1 MIRLCLILWALMVG
15 AVQAQEIPVRSGEH
29 DNFTR
34 LVFDVASDAPW
45 SLAQEG
51 ARLTMTFPE
60 HRGGFDTGQI
70 FNRIDRSR
78 VATVSE
84 TQSALAVEL
93 ACNCTATAFASGP
106 DMVVLDVSDAPDQT
120 RGPVSER
127 NPPASTQDAV
137 ILGFGATLTGPVAPP
152 SVTLTANAPAPLS
165 LAETEPVPL
174 PPTTPRLANLPPA
187 LPVPFD
193 IDDAQGHLA
202 LEDAQDRLSREVAQ
216 AATRGVLKPNGQT
229 VSLPAPG
236 GRSQIDT
243 SVFQDPPLPVAN
255 DGDTDAGETMRIT
268 TSIDFQGTALPSELT
283 TSPYGPG
290 CIDPEG
296 VNIAAWADD
305 RPMPAQIAEARR
317 PLYGEFDTLNPSAA
331 ETLGRLYLHFG
342 FGPEAARTLQ
352 LDPDVYAASG
362 ILLEMADI
370 MEFGH
375 VRAPQLLPTYV
386 QCDSALALWAI
397 LSLEQVPTTTVI
409 NTRAALRT
417 LSALPAHL
425 RNVLAPE
432 LSRRLLAYGD
442 EAGAAT
448 ALRSVERLPGAVSDD
463 TKMAQ
468 ADLDLAKDQ
477 LPQAQEKLEQVV
489 ASNSAQS
496 ALALIK
502 TVTTQIE
509 QDLPISPDTAL
520 LVEAYALELRD
531 DPLGSDLRKLQ
542 VLTLARSGQFEN
554 AMAAIDALPRD
565 QQAAERAALTDQV
578 VAELTDQGDDMSF
591 LDMVFDLQADR
602 ALDVTQITRQAVAD
616 RLLSLG
622 FATAASTV
630 IEQVQIA
637 QPSDAVL
644 LLKARIAL
652 ALKQPALAQ
661 AHLLGVTGEDA
672 DMLRAQALTLKG
684 DLADASQLFTASG
697 DTDMAQTTAF
707 LSPDWQDRVPDDAPL
722 VGPLARLSKT
732 PLGADPAR
740 DGMLARS
747 AAALDESAE
756 ARSYIDSLLRA
767 PMDDAPAPES

>member
-1 MIRLCLILWALMVG
+1 M
-15 AVQAQEIPVRSGEH
+15 
-29 DNFTR
+29 
-34 LVFDVASDAPW
+34 
-45 SLAQEG
+45 
-51 ARLTMTFPE
+51 
-60 HRGGFDTGQI
+60 
-70 FNRIDRSR
+70 
-78 VATVSE
+78 
-84 TQSALAVEL
+84 
-93 ACNCTATAFASGP
+93 
-106 DMVVLDVSDAPDQT
+106 
-120 RGPVSER
+120 
-127 NPPASTQDAV
+127 
-137 ILGFGATLTGPVAPP
+137 
-152 SVTLTANAPAPLS
+152 
-165 LAETEPVPL
+165 
-174 PPTTPRLANLPPA
+174 
-187 LPVPFD
+187 
-193 IDDAQGHLA
+193 
-202 LEDAQDRLSREVAQ
+202 
-216 AATRGVLKPNGQT
+216 
-229 VSLPAPG
+229 
-236 GRSQIDT
+236 
-243 SVFQDPPLPVAN
+243 
-255 DGDTDAGETMRIT
+255 
-268 TSIDFQGTALPSELT
+268 
-283 TSPYGPG
+283 
-290 CIDPEG
+290 
-296 VNIAAWADD
+296 
-305 RPMPAQIAEARR
+305 
-317 PLYGEFDTLNPSAA
+317 
-331 ETLGRLYLHFG
+331 
-342 FGPEAARTLQ
+342 
-352 LDPDVYAASG
+352 
-362 ILLEMADI
+362 
-370 MEFGH
+370 
-375 VRAPQLLPTYV
+375 
-386 QCDSALALWAI
+386 
-397 LSLEQVPTTTVI
+397 I
-409 NTRAALRT
+409 NTRAALRA
-417 LSALPAHL
+417 LNALPAHL

-442 EAGAAT
+442 KTGAAT

-477 LPQAQEKLEQVV
+477 LPQAQEKLDQVV

-502 TVTTQIE
+502 TVTAQIE

-542 VLTLARSGQFEN
+542 VLALARSGQFEN
-554 AMAAIDALPRD
+554 AMAAIDVLPRA
-565 QQAAERAALTDQV
+565 QRTSEHAVLTDHV
-578 VAELTDQGDDMSF
+578 MAELTDQGDDMTF

-602 ALDVTQITRQAVAD
+602 ALDVTQITRQAIAD

-652 ALKQPALAQ
+652 ALKQPGLAQ

-672 DMLRAQALTLKG
+672 DMLRARALTLKG

-707 LSPDWQDRVPDDAPL
+707 LATDWQDRVPDDAPL

-747 AAALDESAE
+747 AAALDESAD

>member
-1 MIRLCLILWALMVG
+1 MIRLCLILWALMAS
-15 AVQAQEIPVRSGEH
+15 AVQAQEITVRSGEH

-34 LVFDVASDAPW
+34 LVFDVASDSPW
-45 SLAQEG
+45 SWAQEG
-51 ARLTMTFPE
+51 ARLTMTFPD
-60 HRGGFDTGQI
+60 HRGGFDIGQI

-78 VATVSE
+78 VASVSE
-84 TQSALAVEL
+84 TQTELVVEL
-93 ACNCTATAFASGP
+93 ACDCTATAFASGP
-106 DMVVLDVSDAPDQT
+106 DMVVLDVSASPDQA
-120 RGPVSER
+120 RGPVSDR
-127 NPPASTQDAV
+127 KPPASARDAV
-137 ILGFGATLTGPVAPP
+137 ILGFGATLTGPVALP
-152 SVTLTANAPAPLS
+152 SVTFAADALPLPA
-165 LAETEPVPL
+165 LAEIDPVPL
-174 PPTTPRLANLPPA
+174 PPTTPRPATLPDA

-193 IDDAQGHLA
+193 IGDAQGHLA
-202 LEDAQDRLSREVAQ
+202 LEDAQGRLSREVAQ

-236 GRSQIDT
+236 GRPHIDT
-243 SVFQDPPLPVAN
+243 TVFEDPPLPIASG
-255 DGDTDAGETMRIT
+255 GDTNARETIRIT
-268 TSIDFQGTALPSELT
+268 TSMDFQGSALPSELT

-290 CIDPEG
+290 CIDPDV
-296 VNIAAWADD
+296 VNIASWADD

-317 PLYGEFDTLNPSAA
+317 PLYGEFDALNPSAA
-331 ETLGRLYLHFG
+331 EKLGRLYLHFG

-352 LDPDVYAASG
+352 LDPTLYTASG

-375 VRAPQLLPTYV
+375 VRAPQVLPPYV

-397 LSLEQVPTTTVI
+397 LSLDPVPTTTVI
-409 NTRAALRT
+409 NTRAALRA
-417 LSALPAHL
+417 LNALPAHL

-442 EAGAAT
+442 KSGAAT

-477 LPQAQEKLEQVV
+477 LPQAQEKLDQVV

-502 TVTTQIE
+502 TVTAQIE

-520 LVEAYALELRD
+520 LVEAYALELRE

-542 VLTLARSGQFEN
+542 VLALARSGQFEN
-554 AMAAIDALPRD
+554 AMAAIDVLPRD
-565 QQAAERAALTDQV
+565 QRTSERTALTDHV
-578 VAELTDQGDDMSF
+578 MAELTDQGDDMTF
-591 LDMVFDLQADR
+591 LDMVFDLQANR
-602 ALDVTQITRQAVAD
+602 ALDVTQITRQAIAD

-652 ALKQPALAQ
+652 ALKQPGLAQ

-672 DMLRAQALTLKG
+672 DMLRARALTLKG

-707 LSPDWQDRVPDDAPL
+707 LATDWQDRVPDDAPL

-747 AAALDESAE
+747 AAALDESAD